1 MGPIAVFAEPHPR
14 ESPCASATLLPR
26 AHHCARLA

>member
-14 ESPCASATLLPR
+14 ESPCASATLLSR
-26 AHHCARLA
+26 ASRVIPA